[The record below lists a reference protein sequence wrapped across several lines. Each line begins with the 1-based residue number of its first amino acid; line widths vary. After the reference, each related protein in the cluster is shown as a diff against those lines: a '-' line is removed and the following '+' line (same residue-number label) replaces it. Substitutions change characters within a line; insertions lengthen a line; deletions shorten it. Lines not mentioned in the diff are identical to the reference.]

1 MIAQR
6 LRRGFAVLLACAL
19 VALAGVA
26 NAADLLAGKVVAVR
40 GDVVAQTGSE
50 RKPLVVDM
58 PVHTNMVI
66 VSTSG
71 KARIQLVDGT
81 LVTVGEN
88 SQVQIPAIAA
98 TGGAP
103 TRVALIS
110 GALRLLVAKTT
121 PQARFEV
128 ETETAIAAVRG
139 TDWAIEAT
147 RAATGVVVLEGK
159 VDVTSRG
166 RVSATVHLDRPRDG
180 TDVRAGS
187 APTPPV
193 PWGEARLS
201 ALLARTTL

>member
-1 MIAQR
+1 MIVHRA
-6 LRRGFAVLLACAL
+6 LAVLAACAFL
-19 VALAGVA
+19 ALAGA
-26 NAADLLAGKVVAVR
+26 AHAADALAGKVVAVR
-40 GDVVAQTGSE
+40 GEVVAQTGSE
-50 RKPLVVDM
+50 RKPLAVDM

-66 VSTSG
+66 VSTGG
-71 KARIQLVDGT
+71 KARIQLLDGT
-81 LVTVGEN
+81 LLTVGEN
-88 SQVQIPAIAA
+88 TQVQIPSIGAG
-98 TGGAP
+98 TGAP

-110 GALRLLVAKTT
+110 GALRLLVAKAT

-139 TDWAIEAT
+139 TDWAVEAT
-147 RAATGVVVLEGK
+147 RSTTGVVVLEGK

-193 PWGEARLS
+193 PWGPARLS
-201 ALLARTTL
+201 ALLARTDL